1 MVLIFVGDWIVERY
15 EHLTW
20 ASNGSTKAVLK
31 ANGSGF
37 VRDWPATGK
46 RYEHLTAFGQRVKF
60 SHFGAAGW

>member
-37 VRDWPATGK
+37 VGARPATGK
-46 RYEHLTAFGQRVKF
+46 RYEHLTGFGI
-60 SHFGAAGW
+60 